1 MTLTAQQAS
10 KEQYRLLAREKCLSG
25 STAHVAMPLALS
37 EPPSVL
43 LGVSE
48 GQAAHLQSLALCR
61 HPETLGYSSQ
71 DTDDN
76 PVY

>member
-1 MTLTAQQAS
+1 
-10 KEQYRLLAREKCLSG
+10 
-25 STAHVAMPLALS
+25 MPLGLS
-37 EPPSVL
+37 EPLSVL

-48 GQAAHLQSLALCR
+48 GQVAHLQSLALCR
-61 HPETLGYSSQ
+61 HPETMGYSSQ